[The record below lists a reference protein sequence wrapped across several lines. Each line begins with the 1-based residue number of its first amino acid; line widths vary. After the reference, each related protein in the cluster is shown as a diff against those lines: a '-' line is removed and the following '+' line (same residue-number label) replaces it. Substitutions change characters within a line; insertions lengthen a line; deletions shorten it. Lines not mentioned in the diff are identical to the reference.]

1 MLSIPNAQNWRI
13 NGIGMSQNGEGW
25 LASPCE
31 DKTFKIIDIKT
42 GITSYFVAIYFLRL
56 NVDIALKCCMLREK
70 K

>member
-13 NGIGMSQNGEGW
+13 NGIGMSKNGEGW

-42 GITSYFVAIYFLRL
+42 GMIFYFLAIYLFRL
-56 NVDIALKCCMLREK
+56 KVDISLKYCMPREK